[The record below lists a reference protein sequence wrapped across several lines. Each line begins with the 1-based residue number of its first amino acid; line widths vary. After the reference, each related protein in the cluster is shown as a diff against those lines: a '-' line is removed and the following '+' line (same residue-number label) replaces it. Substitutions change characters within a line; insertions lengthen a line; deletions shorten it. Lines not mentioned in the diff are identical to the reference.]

1 MTKELDFSSQQDRLP
16 PQSIEAEEAI
26 LGGIMLDPN
35 AMSRISDRLVVDA
48 FYINAHKDIY
58 QAAQRL
64 YSQGLPTD
72 LLCITNWLFNN
83 GLLFRVGGRSKLA
96 TLVDRTVSAVNID
109 ALADLVMEKYQRR
122 QLILAG
128 TEIIKLGYAIETELP
143 IVLDQAEQKVYGI
156 ASQHNAADLIH
167 ISDSLADAFTE
178 IEARHAGTASPAVS
192 TGFYDLDSLL
202 GGGFRKGRLY
212 VLAARPSV
220 GKSALAGNLALN
232 VAQTSRL
239 PVCIFSLEMSTDEYV
254 QRFLSSESGI
264 ENNFLETGRVSN
276 SQWQPLSQAIAS
288 VSELPIFINDN
299 SCPSLTEIRSQ
310 VRRVSSHYGGVGLV
324 VVDYLQLMAEGADSR
339 ANMTERVG
347 EISRGLKKLAKDL
360 NVPVLALSQ
369 LSREVEH
376 RNDKRP
382 ILSDLRSSGAVEQ
395 DSDVVIMLYREEMHN
410 SDTPDRGIAELI
422 IRKQRNGPTGTVK
435 LLFDHQFTKF
445 KNLSRGRSF

>member
-1 MTKELDFSSQQDRLP
+1 MTHELNFTSQQDRLP

-26 LGGIMLDPN
+26 LGGIMLDPA
-35 AMSRISDRLVVDA
+35 AMSRISDRLVSDA
-48 FYINAHKDIY
+48 FYINGHKDIY

-72 LLCITNWLFNN
+72 LLCITNWLSDN
-83 GLLFRVGGRSKLA
+83 GLLLRIGGRNKLA
-96 TLVDRTVSAVNID
+96 TLVDRTVTAVNID

-122 QLILAG
+122 QLIKAG
-128 TEIIKLGYAIETELP
+128 TEIVQLGYATEAEFTN
-143 IVLDQAEQKVYGI
+143 VLDEAEQKVYGI
-156 ASQHNAADLIH
+156 ASEQNKSDLVH
-167 ISDSLADAFTE
+167 ISHALANTFTE
-178 IEARHAGTASPAVS
+178 IEARHAGTASPALS
-192 TGFYDLDSLL
+192 TGFYDLDSIL

-232 VAQTSRL
+232 VAKTGQF
-239 PVCIFSLEMSTDEYV
+239 PICVFSLEMSTDEYV

-264 ENNFLETGRVSN
+264 ENNFLETGNVSDG
-276 SQWQPLSQAIAS
+276 QWQPLSQAISAL
-288 VSELPIFINDN
+288 SEQQIFINDE
-299 SCPSLTEIRSQ
+299 SCPSLNEIRSQ
-310 VRRVSSHYGGVGLV
+310 VRRISSHYGGVGLV
-324 VVDYLQLMAEGADSR
+324 IVDYLQLMAEAADSR
-339 ANMTERVG
+339 ANMTERVA

-360 NVPVLALSQ
+360 DVPVLALSQ

-395 DSDVVIMLYREEMHN
+395 DSDVVIMLYREEMYN
-410 SDTPDRGIAELI
+410 PDTPDRGIAELI

-435 LLFDHQFTKF
+435 LLFDHQFTRF
-445 KNLSRGRSF
+445 KNLSRGRNF